1 MSKKMKK
8 DTCTIK
14 KGFKNNNGIV
24 KSISHTINNKKKCNI
39 SIAHVKVKRNKKS
52 TLANNTS
59 ERQMK
64 LVLINGAVS
73 LNKRFNFLFISLVP
87 WCLFPKF

>member
-1 MSKKMKK
+1 M
-8 DTCTIK
+8 
-14 KGFKNNNGIV
+14 
-24 KSISHTINNKKKCNI
+24 NNKKKCNI

-52 TLANNTS
+52 TLANNIS
-59 ERQMK
+59 EWQMK

>member
-8 DTCTIK
+8 DSCTIKK

-52 TLANNTS
+52 TLANNIS
-59 ERQMK
+59 E
-64 LVLINGAVS
+64 
-73 LNKRFNFLFISLVP
+73 
-87 WCLFPKF
+87 

>member
-24 KSISHTINNKKKCNI
+24 KSISHTINNKKK
-39 SIAHVKVKRNKKS
+39 
-52 TLANNTS
+52 
-59 ERQMK
+59 M
-64 LVLINGAVS
+64 
-73 LNKRFNFLFISLVP
+73 
-87 WCLFPKF
+87 